1 MRKTWGL
8 HFAYYVTFD
17 RLQWMHCPKCFQMS
31 HLWRPLLIGAIQWE
45 SHHLCT
51 ADIDQRARV
60 SPCVRRS
67 QIVDIKF
74 FIKAPVQTFRSYIQC
89 SIIVNMN
96 CTLSEGGNSK
106 CVRIYTYYPQL
117 PILPSSWLVSSHL
130 NLSSSFKAEIFSWN
144 QAEICTLIGIG
155 YFICDV

>member
-8 HFAYYVTFD
+8 DFAFYVTFD

-51 ADIDQRARV
+51 ADIDQHARV

-89 SIIVNMN
+89 SIIVNKN

-130 NLSSSFKAEIFSWN
+130 NLSSSFKAQIFSWN
-144 QAEICTLIGIG
+144 QTEICTLIGIG
-155 YFICDV
+155 YLICYV